1 MFPETTLRRLDESSN
16 DVEVQSEDRIT
27 ENALDKSVVAELS
40 ESAID
45 NMTCD
50 ELVRVIR
57 AAALTYALHSNFD
70 HRLPYY
76 DRATLRRMA
85 YLARRCCRNQGF

>member
-1 MFPETTLRRLDESSN
+1 MFAETTLHRSDDTLDDAEI
-16 DVEVQSEDRIT
+16 QSE
-27 ENALDKSVVAELS
+27 NGLDKSAVAELS
-40 ESAID
+40 DSAID

-57 AAALTYALHSNFD
+57 AASLIDALHSNFD
-70 HRLPYY
+70 RRLPYY
-76 DRATLRRMA
+76 DRTTLRRMA